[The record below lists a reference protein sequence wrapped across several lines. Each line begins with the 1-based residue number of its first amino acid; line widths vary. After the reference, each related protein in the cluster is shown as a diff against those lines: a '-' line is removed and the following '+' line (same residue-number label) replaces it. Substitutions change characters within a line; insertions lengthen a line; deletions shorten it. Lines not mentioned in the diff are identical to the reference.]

1 MRRGG
6 LSVFGCVWLLVSACT
21 LIHAQTA
28 DPPARGE
35 SPFPVPIDLSAS
47 QSTAGAAAGS
57 LFRPESI
64 AVLQN
69 APSQLK
75 VDQVAVLPASA
86 FALFD
91 PNKTYALSNTK
102 VLWLHFSA
110 IESASSAS
118 LNWTFELPKPFV
130 NRVELYHRNALGA
143 WDVQQAG
150 DGLPQAQWTARGLHP
165 RFQLPQLNPGS
176 NDFYVRVSQLIPLRF
191 DVSLTTTASA
201 NFREQNALLAN
212 GILLGLMLFVSVFAL
227 VLAVAY
233 RNKIYAWYGAYVL
246 SALLALASYV
256 GVAFFAFWPKA
267 TWLPEV
273 AHHTFLMVAFATQLE
288 FGRVLFVNPRAS
300 PCVSRVVWVT
310 ALAIAASAGYQWFT
324 PQLDINWRLNA
335 LLACLVVGGLLMLA
349 VVLKAAVEGRP
360 MAWLWMLAYTPVI
373 AVLGLT
379 VVEQLGFAP
388 VRWLPYNAIGLAV
401 GFEVMLLLIALHL
414 HVKSNHEWD
423 VRQATV
429 VELDP
434 LTGFLAPLYF
444 PDTLAQLWSE
454 TRHMRQDLAV
464 AYVRADIDLRGSRSA
479 VKISDDELVLRCVR
493 MLRMVT
499 RADDTVARIGGNV
512 FAILMPRMSAGSNF
526 AGKLSRL
533 VALGVMRDTD
543 DLSQQ
548 IVRFRIA
555 ATTFGSFSGT
565 SKQLDEALKQKLNSL
580 TEASERTIEFVRG

>member
-6 LSVFGCVWLLVSACT
+6 LSVLGWVWLLMSACS
-21 LIHAQTA
+21 LIQAQTA
-28 DPPARGE
+28 DRAALGE
-35 SPFPVPIDLSAS
+35 SPFPVPIDLSAPRSAS
-47 QSTAGAAAGS
+47 QSAAGS

-64 AVLQN
+64 VMLQN
-69 APSQLK
+69 APINLT
-75 VDQVAVLPASA
+75 VDQVASLPANG
-86 FALFD
+86 FTLFD
-91 PNKTYALSNTK
+91 ANKTYPLSATQA
-102 VLWLHFSA
+102 LWLHFRVNGP
-110 IESASSAS
+110 ASKSTVS
-118 LNWTFELPKPFV
+118 WNFELPKPFV
-130 NRVELYHRNALGA
+130 DRVEFYHRDAQGG
-143 WDVQQAG
+143 WDMQQAG
-150 DGLPQAQWTARGLHP
+150 DGLPQAQWAARGLHP
-165 RFQLPQLNPGS
+165 RFLLPQLNPGA
-176 NDFYVRVSQLIPLRF
+176 NDFYVKVTQLLPLRF
-191 DVSLTTTASA
+191 DVILTPTELA
-201 NFREQNALLAN
+201 NFHEQNAQLAN
-212 GILLGLMLFVSVFAL
+212 GMLLGLILFVSVFAL
-227 VLAVAY
+227 VLAAAY
-233 RNKIYAWYGAYVL
+233 RNKIYAWYAAYVL
-246 SALLALASYV
+246 FALLAVASYV
-256 GVAFFAFWPKA
+256 GVAFFALWPQA
-267 TWLPEV
+267 TWLPDIS
-273 AHHTFLMVAFATQLE
+273 HHIFLLLAIATQLE
-288 FGRVLFVNPRAS
+288 FGRVLFIDPRAS
-300 PCVSRVVWVT
+300 PRTSRFVWIT
-310 ALAIAASAGYQWFT
+310 ALAIAATAVFQWST
-324 PQLDINWRLNA
+324 PLLDINWRLNN
-335 LLACLVVGGLLMLA
+335 LLAAVVVGTLLMLA
-349 VVLKAAVEGRP
+349 IVLKAAFERRP

-373 AVLGLT
+373 SVLGLT
-379 VVEQLGFAP
+379 VIEQLGFAP
-388 VRWLPYNAIGLAV
+388 VPWLPYNSIGLAV
-401 GFEVMLLLIALHL
+401 GFEVTTLLIALHL

>member
-6 LSVFGCVWLLVSACT
+6 LSVFGCVWLLASACT

-35 SPFPVPIDLSAS
+35 SPFPVSIDLSAP
-47 QSTAGAAAGS
+47 QSTLRASAGS

-64 AVLQN
+64 VVLQN
-69 APSQLK
+69 APSDLT
-75 VDQVAVLPASA
+75 VDQVAALPANA
-86 FALFD
+86 FTLFNT
-91 PNKTYALSNTK
+91 NKTYPLSATAS
-102 VLWLHFSA
+102 LWLHFRVNA
-110 IESASSAS
+110 PAATAN

-130 NRVELYHRNALGA
+130 DRVVLYNRNAQGG
-143 WDVQQAG
+143 WDMQQAG
-150 DGLPQAQWTARGLHP
+150 DGLPQAQWAARGLHP
-165 RFQLPQLNPGS
+165 RFQLPQLNPGE
-176 NDFYVRVSQLIPLRF
+176 NDFYVKVSQLLPLRF
-191 DVSLTTTASA
+191 NVTLAPTESA
-201 NFREQNALLAN
+201 NFRAQNALLNN
-212 GILLGLMLFVSVFAL
+212 GTLLGLMLFASLFAL
-227 VLAVAY
+227 VLALAY
-233 RNKIYAWYGAYVL
+233 RNKIYAWYAAYVL
-246 SALLALASYV
+246 CALLAVASYI
-256 GVAFFAFWPKA
+256 GVAFYAFWPKA
-267 TWLPEV
+267 TWL
-273 AHHTFLMVAFATQLE
+273 ADISHHIFLLLAIATQLE
-288 FGRVLFVNPRAS
+288 FGRVLFISPRTS
-300 PCVSRVVWVT
+300 PSASRVVWITALVVAVT
-310 ALAIAASAGYQWFT
+310 AVFQWAT
-324 PQLDINWRLNA
+324 PMLDINWRINN
-335 LLACLVVGGLLMLA
+335 LLAAVVIGTLLMFAL
-349 VVLKAAVEGRP
+349 VLKAAVEGRP

-388 VRWLPYNAIGLAV
+388 VPWLPYNAIGLAV
-401 GFEVMLLLIALHL
+401 GFEVLTLLIALHL

-464 AYVRADIDLRGSRSA
+464 AYVRADVDLSGTRTA
-479 VKISDDELVLRCVR
+479 LKISDDELVLRCVR

-543 DLSQQ
+543 DPAQQ

-565 SKQLDEALKQKLNSL
+565 SKQLDEALKQKLNSM
-580 TEASERTIEFVRG
+580 TAASERTIEFVRG